1 MDGAETRAGRGL
13 RNRNTAGLMGEM
25 MGMGGP
31 SRPKALTSDMVEG
44 VKEAEVASSQ
54 VACEC
59 NHGLLVEV
67 MKQAMFKIQNQQ

>member
-1 MDGAETRAGRGL
+1 
-13 RNRNTAGLMGEM
+13 

-31 SRPKALTSDMVEG
+31 SRPKALTTDMVEG

-67 MKQAMFKIQNQQ
+67 MKQAMFKIQKQQ

>member
-1 MDGAETRAGRGL
+1 M
-13 RNRNTAGLMGEM
+13 MGEM

-31 SRPKALTSDMVEG
+31 AKAKLTAEMVEG
-44 VKEAEVASSQ
+44 VKEAEASSSQ

-67 MKQAMFKIQNQQ
+67 MKAAMFNLKK

>member
-1 MDGAETRAGRGL
+1 
-13 RNRNTAGLMGEM
+13 MGEM

-31 SRPKALTSDMVEG
+31 AKSKALTSDMVEG

-67 MKQAMFKIQNQQ
+67 MKAAMFNIKK